1 MLITKDKIQSSSSDA
16 SICCSGL
23 FKLVISLFSATL
35 AQLWSVVKEDVN
47 LLHCQGKY
55 VPPDRAEVATEES
68 NDDTEEDAGDTDQ
81 SNVKIED
88 VNEETHE
95 QQSNQEPDID
105 LD

>member
-1 MLITKDKIQSSSSDA
+1 MHQSVALVYLNLSFPSSLQHWRSSGVLSRKMLIYY
-16 SICCSGL
+16 
-23 FKLVISLFSATL
+23 
-35 AQLWSVVKEDVN
+35 N
-47 LLHCQGKY
+47 CQGKY